1 MKSKTTKSNILL
13 LLTSF
18 IIELILVTII
28 LVYEIDISLI
38 YKKYRFINILI
49 TFISIDI
56 ISILLIL
63 DKSNN
68 PFIDD
73 DNKLSILKENI
84 NYKIP
89 FIYLLNIIIK
99 SIYIYFLIN
108 DILYLIP
115 NRYYYIYGSIIVP
128 YIFYIILFIIIPN
141 NEFTNIKYYKIKL
154 LRPLNIIIS
163 NTKLITSSLDLNT
176 IKLNIK
182 NNNLYLTNN
191 EYKEILKKSKHKDY
205 LNNNIRVITYEVDEL
220 NDEYIEDTLYKEPYN
235 TDTKN
240 IYHVYIYN
248 KNNLSNKYNN
258 YKTIKTINKN
268 NNIVDYIE
276 NLLYK
281 NNTSKFKYILAII
294 GKSIFKNNKLF
305 YKCLDIIAEYKYKTR
320 LYNSLDI
327 VPKDNNIFELYRNAY
342 LNNSAYESTITLSNY
357 ITSIGKIVEYYL
369 YSKTDNDASKFNKDI
384 VLDEPSIWQRVI
396 IEYSNKLDKKDK
408 LYNNINKNYYKLS
421 TIDKLYIEKYLG
433 YMTDTNIQ
441 GDRIT
446 YEGLKTIY
454 QLFRNKI
461 QAHGTITDNNTYVVW
476 YIMNLFA
483 RLHSEVFMVNK
494 LEINYMDN
502 NEVEVNYMF
511 DDNKYNL
518 GIYVI
523 HKDNSLLIYYPH
535 NKEKGSLVYKNT
547 YVDYINTTINEK

>member
-1 MKSKTTKSNILL
+1 MKSKITKSNILL
-13 LLTSF
+13 LLISF
-18 IIELILVTII
+18 IIELILVTVI
-28 LVYEIDISLI
+28 LIYEVDISLI
-38 YKKYRFINILI
+38 YKKYRFINIII

-56 ISILLIL
+56 ISLLLIL

-68 PFIDD
+68 LFIDE

-99 SIYIYFLIN
+99 SLYIYYLIN
-108 DILYLIP
+108 DILYLLP
-115 NRYYYIYGSIIVP
+115 YRYYYIYGSIIVP
-128 YIFYIILFIIIPN
+128 YIIYIILFIIIPN
-141 NEFTNIKYYKIKL
+141 NEYTNIKYYKIKL
-154 LRPLNIIIS
+154 LKPLNIIIS
-163 NTKLITSSLDLNT
+163 NTKLITSSLDLNI

-182 NNNLYLTNN
+182 RNNLYLTNN
-191 EYKEILKKSKHKDY
+191 EYKEILKQSKHKDY

-220 NDEYIEDTLYKEPYN
+220 NDKYIEDTLYKEPYSLEN
-235 TDTKN
+235 KN
-240 IYHVYIYN
+240 IYHIYIYN

-281 NNTSKFKYILAII
+281 NRTSKFKYILALI
-294 GKSIFKNNKLF
+294 GKTIFKNNKIF

-320 LYNSLDI
+320 LNNKLDI
-327 VPKDNNIFELYRNAY
+327 IPTNNNLFELYRNAY

-369 YSKTDNDASKFNKDI
+369 YSKTGNDRSIFNKDI
-384 VLDEPSIWQRVI
+384 VLDEPSIWQRI
-396 IEYSNKLDKKDK
+396 ITKYSKKLDNKDK

-433 YMTDTNIQ
+433 YMTDTKIQ
-441 GDRIT
+441 GDKIT
-446 YEGLKTIY
+446 YEGLKIIY
-454 QLFRNKI
+454 QSFRNKI

-476 YIMNLFA
+476 YIMSLFA
-483 RLHSEVFMVNK
+483 KLHSEIFMINK
-494 LEINYMDN
+494 LDINYLKDN
-502 NEVEVNYMF
+502 ELEGSYTF
-511 DDNKYNL
+511 DNKKYNL
-518 GIYVI
+518 GIYAI
-523 HKDNSLLIYYPH
+523 HKDNSILIYYPH
-535 NKEKGSLVYKNT
+535 NREKGLLVYKNT